1 MFVGGGSTFQQM
13 DMIREQQEC
22 LARLHFELD
31 IHQDLQ
37 RGNDEKARISANSKL
52 SRLIDQVK
60 GLNLSQSQTFKD
72 LLIR

>member
-1 MFVGGGSTFQQM
+1 MHFYICNKGGNKTFEQM

-37 RGNDEKARISANSKL
+37 RGNDEKSRVSANQKL
-52 SRLIDQVK
+52 SKLIDQVMK
-60 GLNLSQSQTFKD
+60 L
-72 LLIR
+72 